1 MKDGRL
7 DRWTRIDL
15 QWDVEWLRITR
26 PISGAHVRGIP
37 ELHGGGW
44 NILDAC
50 SAPRNAL
57 GGDALNRL
65 AVIGGQSG
73 KRRRNGVLWV
83 SI

>member
-1 MKDGRL
+1 MDKDRFAVGCGVVT
-7 DRWTRIDL
+7 DYTSNIWGTCDGDTY
-15 QWDVEWLRITR
+15 QSYMD
-26 PISGAHVRGIP
+26 
-37 ELHGGGW
+37 GGGW

-73 KRRRNGVLWV
+73 
-83 SI
+83 